1 MTFRNMILVGLL
13 LIGLGGCAISEMRH
27 DIEKSQRN
35 IADLNKKLSEEQAQ
49 EDGLESKKR
58 KLIEQLKSKQL
69 SLEELQIQL
78 NALQEQ
84 NQSTKATTAEALHR
98 QRELDDQLKRY
109 QNEIGSLQQSK
120 TSSMKDKED
129 KEKKIMFLR
138 KKIREQLEL
147 GLH

>member
-1 MTFRNMILVGLL
+1 MTFRNMTLVGLL
-13 LIGLGGCAISEMRH
+13 LIGVGGCAISEMHH

-35 IADLNKKLSEEQAQ
+35 IADLNRKLSEEQAQ
-49 EDGLESKKR
+49 QDGLESKKR
-58 KLIEQLKSKQL
+58 KLIEELKSKQL

-84 NQSTKATTAEALHR
+84 NQAAKATTAEALHR

-109 QNEIGSLQQSK
+109 QDEIGSLQQSK
-120 TSSMKDKED
+120 TSSMKEKED